1 MTQPSSYQPL
11 ELIELED
18 KLDRL
23 IHQYQLLKNEN
34 LALKHKQQE
43 LLAEKSQLLEKT
55 NEAKARV
62 EAMITRLKTME
73 QGS

>member
-43 LLAEKSQLLEKT
+43 LLAEKAQLLEKT